1 MFNWLRRPALRVA
14 WSVVFVLGGFSG
26 IIFWGGFNTA
36 MEYTNTLE
44 FCISCHEMRDT
55 VYLEWGFALF
65 APIAMYLKTG
75 QQN

>member
-44 FCISCHEMRDT
+44 FCIS
-55 VYLEWGFALF
+55 WGFALF